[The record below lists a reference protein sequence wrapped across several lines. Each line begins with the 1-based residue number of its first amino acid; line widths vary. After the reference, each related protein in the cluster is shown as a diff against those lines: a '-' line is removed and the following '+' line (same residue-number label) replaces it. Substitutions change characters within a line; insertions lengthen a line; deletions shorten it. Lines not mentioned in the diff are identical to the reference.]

1 MKRHILIAFASLCF
15 CLTAKAD
22 HITGGEMYY
31 TYAGMSGGLHQY
43 DVTLKFYMR
52 CNSGRQFNNPTIVSI
67 FDRATNQRVSGVSV
81 PLADQ
86 QMISITDH
94 NSCITN
100 PPFVCYEVGIY
111 HFRIAVP
118 PNQAGYIM
126 ASMVNYRIN
135 GIDNMVPGYSQIGA
149 TYTAQLPGTG
159 QVSNGPQNN
168 SARFVGSDLVVVC
181 ADNSFN
187 YSFAAEDT
195 DGDQLRYSF
204 CEAYQSGTN
213 TTGGPPRDP
222 PYESIPYG
230 PGFSSSGPLGSRV
243 QVNSN
248 TGLITGIAPQSGVY
262 VVTVCVEEIRNGQ
275 VIATQRKDVQ
285 INITACTIAAASLEP
300 EYLLCRNSTTLTAAN
315 LSTSPLIKTYDWQ
328 VVTQQGAVLHAANSP
343 SVSYT
348 FADTG
353 TYYLKLIINKADQ
366 CSDSSVSPVRVYPG
380 FTPDFSFAG
389 VCMNKPTQFTDRS
402 ISAYGTINY
411 WEWNLGPGATAT
423 NGRSPTITY
432 NSIGPKT
439 ATLVVGDSKGCRDT
453 VSKQVNIQ
461 DRPPLNLRF
470 RDTLIC
476 LKDVLQLEAIGNGS
490 FSWTGAA
497 ITNGGTATPSVSPTT
512 TTIYKVTLDDNGCLA
527 TDSVRVRVVDHV
539 TLQAMPDT
547 TICGGDAAQLH
558 SQSDGLR
565 FAWTPS
571 ATMNDAT
578 LRNPTAI
585 TATTTTYRVTATIGG
600 CSATDD
606 VVVNTVP
613 YPKVNAGHDTTIC
626 FDARIQLNGS
636 TDGSSVSWAPSSSLS
651 NATMLTPVAAPP
663 ATTTYILTARDN
675 RGCPKPAHD
684 TVVVNVLPEIHASAG
699 GDTAVLVGQ
708 QVKFLATGGVDY
720 QWSPPY
726 ALSATDIPNP
736 VGSYDEAVDAIRYT
750 VRVYDESGCVDS
762 AYKLVRVFTT
772 GPEVFVPTAFT
783 PNGDGNN
790 DVLRPIAAG
799 MQQVEYF
806 RIYNRWGELIFQTTR
821 SGEGW
826 DGRISGKEQ
835 GSSIY
840 VWMVKAIDFRG
851 TPYFR
856 KGTVTLIR

>member
-1 MKRHILIAFASLCF
+1 MKRHLLIVFASLCF

-22 HITGGEMYY
+22 HITGGEMFY
-31 TYAGMSGGLHQY
+31 TYAGMAGGLHQY

-52 CNSGRQFNNPTIVSI
+52 CNSGRQFNNPTIISV

-86 QMISITDH
+86 RTISITDH
-94 NSCITN
+94 NACITN
-100 PPFVCYEVGIY
+100 PPYVCYEIGTY
-111 HFRIAVP
+111 HFRLQLP

-135 GIDNMVPGYSQIGA
+135 GIDNMTPGYSQIGA
-149 TYTAQLPGTG
+149 TYTAQIPGTEH
-159 QVSNGPQNN
+159 VNNGSQNN
-168 SARFVGSDLVVVC
+168 SARFVGSDLVVIC
-181 ADNSFN
+181 ADNSFS
-187 YSFAAEDT
+187 YSFAAEDA

-213 TTGGPPRDP
+213 STGGPPRDP

-230 PGFSSSGPLGSRV
+230 PGFSSSAPLGGRV

-248 TGLITGIAPQSGVY
+248 TGLITGIAPRSGVY
-262 VVTVCVEEIRNGQ
+262 VVTVCVDEIRNGR

-300 EYLLCRNSTTLTAAN
+300 EYLLCRNSKTLTAAN
-315 LSTSPLIKTYDWQ
+315 LSVSPLIKTYDWQ
-328 VVTQQGAVLHAANSP
+328 VLNQQGAVIHATNTTSLNF
-343 SVSYT
+343 T

-366 CSDSSVSPVRVYPG
+366 CSDSSVAPVRVYPG
-380 FTPDFSFAG
+380 FIPDFSFSG
-389 VCMNKPTQFTDRS
+389 VCLNRPTQFTDQS
-402 ISAYGTINY
+402 VSPYGTINY
-411 WEWNLGPGATAT
+411 WDWVIGTGATGT

-432 NSIGPKT
+432 NSTGPKT
-439 ATLVVGDSKGCRDT
+439 ATLVVGDTKGCRDT
-453 VSKQVNIQ
+453 VTKQVNIQ
-461 DRPPLNLRF
+461 DKPPLGLRF

-476 LKDVLQLEAIGNGS
+476 VNDVLQLEAIGNGT
-490 FSWTGAA
+490 FSWTGVAL
-497 ITNGGTATPSVSPTT
+497 TNGGTATPSVAPTT
-512 TTIYKVTLDDNGCLA
+512 TTVYKVTLDDNGCLA

-547 TICGGDAAQLH
+547 TICSGDAAHLRC
-558 SQSDGLR
+558 QSDGLR

-585 TATTTTYRVTATIGG
+585 TATTTTYQVTAIIGG
-600 CSATDD
+600 CSATEE

-613 YPKVNAGHDTTIC
+613 YPKVNAGSDTTIC
-626 FDARIQLNGS
+626 FDARIQLNGT
-636 TDGSSVSWAPSSSLS
+636 TDGSTVSWSPPASLS
-651 NATMLTPVAAPP
+651 NANILTPTAAPR
-663 ATTTYILTARDN
+663 ATTAYILTARDN
-675 RGCPKPAHD
+675 RGCPKPAFD
-684 TVVVNVLPEIHASAG
+684 TVIINVLPEILATAG

-720 QWSPPY
+720 EWSPPY

-736 VGSYDEAVDAIRYT
+736 VGIYNEPVDAIRYT

-762 AYKLVRVFTT
+762 AFKLVRVFKT

-783 PNGDGNN
+783 PNGDGRN

-799 MQQVEYF
+799 MQQIEYF
-806 RIYNRWGELIFQTTR
+806 RIFNRWGQLVFQTTR

-826 DGRISGKEQ
+826 DGRISGQEQ
-835 GSSIY
+835 GSNVY
-840 VWMVKAIDFRG
+840 VWQVKAIDYLG